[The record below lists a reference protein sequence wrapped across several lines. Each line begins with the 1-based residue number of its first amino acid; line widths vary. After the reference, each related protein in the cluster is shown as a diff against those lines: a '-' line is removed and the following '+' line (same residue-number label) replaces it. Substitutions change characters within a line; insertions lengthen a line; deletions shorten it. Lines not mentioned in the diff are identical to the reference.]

1 MKSSIK
7 IFLFLTITAM
17 LVVFSIG
24 FVFANRATTE
34 PDVEGYVIEVN
45 EADRTALI
53 ISGISAE
60 ETKLTAD
67 ALFARTEPE
76 NVSWFKFQVKATFEQ
91 IEVGDHVHI
100 WKKTGPSILNTP
112 NRSYVK
118 KVDVLD

>member
-24 FVFANRATTE
+24 FVFANRATTD

-45 EADRTALI
+45 ESDRTALI
-53 ISGISAE
+53 ISGISAKE
-60 ETKLTAD
+60 AKLNAHT
-67 ALFARTEPE
+67 LFAQTEPE
-76 NVSWFKFQVKATFEQ
+76 NVSWFKFQVKASFEQ
-91 IEVGDHVHI
+91 IKVGDHVRI